1 MSRSTPVINQ
11 KRKNTSLT
19 MEILLLVAIGTIYT
33 ASFTPTLAKDRK
45 AKVLLELDE
54 DRKLYKPNEDVL
66 KEITELQQPIRVIAA
81 IGNARVGKSTM
92 LNLISRT
99 WDKENETLDS
109 SEKVFETG
117 DSAKAVTR
125 NVWAHIIRQPKTG
138 IGSILLIDVE
148 GTNLGDDRIT
158 DQLSMFT
165 AMISSSLIIFAKDFV
180 GNSDINFLYRIS
192 RLSDLVFPNKS
203 GLQNYPKLHVVIR
216 SDLEFPE
223 DNGDGIRDAIF
234 KPNNEDG
241 AQNKGE
247 IIKKYFPR
255 ESIVVS
261 HIPYVYDP
269 KILLNDFVKLRNSSY
284 WNAFENLLTTLRKT
298 PEKKTFDGNLVDGVA
313 LEELAEKLVKAMNE
327 NEWKDFGD
335 VYSTIEKDI
344 CRRSYKKHV
353 EPVLKRS
360 SSKIADMMI
369 ETMDKFKE
377 DCFLDSERQNAKNE
391 LTRALEAAKEH
402 EEREERKER
411 KKKEEEQ
418 RRKQEEQQSWFT
430 YENFKT
436 YYAPLLATNILNY
449 LLFSDEHL
457 KNNVTTLPHSQY
469 SYIGLTGV
477 CWTWN
482 EVAERKFGLTGESCG
497 VIAQEVQTLYSW
509 AVTEGKDG
517 YLRVG
522 YHILHQMINDALD

>member
-1 MSRSTPVINQ
+1 M
-11 KRKNTSLT
+11 K
-19 MEILLLVAIGTIYT
+19 ILLLVAIGTIYT

-54 DRKLYKPNEDVL
+54 DRKLYKLNKDAL

-81 IGNARVGKSTM
+81 IGNARVGKSTT
-92 LNLISRT
+92 LNLISHT

-109 SEKVFETG
+109 FEKVFETG

-125 NVWAHIIRQPKTG
+125 NVWTHIIRQPKTG
-138 IGSILLIDVE
+138 KGSILLIDVE
-148 GTNLGDDRIT
+148 GTDLGDDRIT

-203 GLQNYPKLHVVIR
+203 DLQNYPKLHVVIR
-216 SDLEFPE
+216 SDLEFPN

-234 KPNNEDG
+234 KPRNEDG
-241 AQNKGE
+241 AQSKGE

-255 ESIVVS
+255 ESIAVS
-261 HIPYVYDP
+261 HIPYVYEP
-269 KILLNDFVKLRNSSY
+269 KILLNDFIKLRNSSY
-284 WNAFENLLTTLRKT
+284 WNAFENLLTRLRDS

-313 LEELAEKLVKAMNE
+313 LEKLVGRLVKAMNE

-353 EPVLKRS
+353 EPVLTRS
-360 SSKIADMMI
+360 SSKIVDMMI

-377 DCFLDSERQNAKNE
+377 DCKLESEREDARNE
-391 LTRALEAAKEH
+391 FKRALEAAKER
-402 EEREERKER
+402 EEREEKW
-411 KKKEEEQ
+411 KKEEEEK
-418 RRKQEEQQSWFT
+418 RKQEEQQSWFT

-436 YYAPLLATNILNY
+436 YFLPIVGTNILHY
-449 LLFSDEHL
+449 LFFSDEHL
-457 KNNVTTLPHSQY
+457 KNNITTFPHSQY
-469 SYIGLTGV
+469 NNIGLTGV

-482 EVAERKFGLTGESCG
+482 EVAERTFGLTGESCG
-497 VIAQEVQTLYSW
+497 VIAQEVQKLYPW

-522 YHILHQMINDALD
+522 YHILHQMINHALG